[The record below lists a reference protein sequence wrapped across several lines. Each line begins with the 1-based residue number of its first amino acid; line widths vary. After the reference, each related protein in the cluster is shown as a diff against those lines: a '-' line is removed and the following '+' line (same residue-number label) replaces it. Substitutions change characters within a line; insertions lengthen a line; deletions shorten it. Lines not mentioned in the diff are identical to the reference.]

1 MRFQGK
7 VAIVTA
13 AANGIGKATSRILA
27 REGAQ
32 LVAVDINS
40 EALIDLTKEIESE
53 GGDITTLEANVLEP
67 NQVLDLVDSVVDRF
81 HKIDILVNAVGG
93 STIIPN
99 STASVDN
106 LSLDDW
112 DKIIQF
118 NLRGTFLCTSAVT
131 RQMKKQGNGK
141 IVNISSDAAHG
152 GNLMGDPSSAYVAA
166 KAGIMAFTKKVAR
179 EAGPYGV
186 TCNAIAPSVTLSER
200 VGPRWE
206 QRSEENKHQIL
217 EAIPLRRVAQPE
229 DQAKV
234 IAFLASGDADYVT
247 GVTIDTSGGRY

>member
-27 REGAQ
+27 REGAK
-32 LVAVDINS
+32 LVAVDINP
-40 EALIDLTKEIESE
+40 EALIDLSREIESE
-53 GGDITTLEANVLEP
+53 KGDIITLETNVLEP
-67 NQVLDLVDSVVDRF
+67 NQVKDLVDSVVDRF

-118 NLRGTFLCTSAVT
+118 TLRGTFLCTSAVT

-141 IVNISSDAAHG
+141 IVNISSDAAHS
-152 GNLMGDPSSAYVAA
+152 MGDPSSAYVAA

-206 QRSEENKHQIL
+206 QRSEENKQQIL
-217 EAIPLRRVAQPE
+217 EEIPLRRVSQPE